1 MDIGFLPDVEVYYV
15 EIHIFQASGD
25 MMRLRRLTQTVGLS
39 TQMQWPIMSGSFC
52 SSTVG
57 KSRNIVIC
65 SRLKRVRLGVVRVTG
80 RFIAWSTVWT
90 GDEAVALDRLEV
102 YMKVRA
108 CFGIRGQSIPR
119 KAPGRAY
126 S

>member
-1 MDIGFLPDVEVYYV
+1 MAHNVRFFLQL
-15 EIHIFQASGD
+15 H
-25 MMRLRRLTQTVGLS
+25 
-39 TQMQWPIMSGSFC
+39 
-52 SSTVG
+52 
-57 KSRNIVIC
+57 SRKEPKYSN
-65 SRLKRVRLGVVRVTG
+65 LQPTKKVRLGVVRVTG

-90 GDEAVALDRLEV
+90 GDKAVALDRLEV

-126 S
+126 SSKCSQWSESTRKPQ